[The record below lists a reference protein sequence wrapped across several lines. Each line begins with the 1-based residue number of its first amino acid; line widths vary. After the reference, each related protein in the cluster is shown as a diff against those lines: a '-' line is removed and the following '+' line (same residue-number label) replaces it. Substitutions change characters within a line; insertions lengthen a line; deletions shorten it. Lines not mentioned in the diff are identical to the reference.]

1 MLGVWLFIKEYA
13 LGKKIGESIKKFKER
28 KLRKV
33 KYDFSDVE
41 NILVKEK
48 KNESFQ
54 NVLDEVA
61 QIIYSQICQLTKID
75 SLGLNG
81 LNKGV

>member
-1 MLGVWLFIKEYA
+1 MWRFIKEYD

-28 KLRKV
+28 KLRKI
-33 KYDFSDVE
+33 KYEFSEVE

-75 SLGLNG
+75 SLCLNG

>member
-1 MLGVWLFIKEYA
+1 MLGVRCFIKEYG
-13 LGKKIGESIKKFKER
+13 LGKKIGGIKKFKER

-33 KYDFSDVE
+33 KYEFSDVE

-48 KNESFQ
+48 KNENFQ
-54 NVLDEVA
+54 NILDEVA